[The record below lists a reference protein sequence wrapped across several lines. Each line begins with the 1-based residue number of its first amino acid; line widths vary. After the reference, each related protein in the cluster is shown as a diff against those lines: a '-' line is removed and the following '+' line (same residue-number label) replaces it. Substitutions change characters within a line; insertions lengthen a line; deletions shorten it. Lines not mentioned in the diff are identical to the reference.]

1 MYNCAMSRRHS
12 IALLAVAIIAVMVGA
27 LVYEAFDI
35 HDPKPFPIDP
45 EFLLMMFSA
54 LLALCLSTV
63 VLAIRLL
70 GFYFLFSEVLPHGL
84 LDLTPGSWRR
94 HQVFDVERLLFSP
107 PLSATSLRI

>member
-1 MYNCAMSRRHS
+1 MSRRHI

-45 EFLLMMFSA
+45 EFLLMMFSG

-70 GFYFLFSEVLPHGL
+70 GFYFFSELLPPGL
-84 LDLTPGSWRR
+84 LDLSRGSSRR
-94 HQVFDVERLLFSP
+94 YQAFDVERLLFSP